1 MDRMYRIKFLYRKR
15 FLGPALDIKD
25 EYYIDSIL
33 DIDAVENELVTHA
46 KKIGNKVSAFIV
58 AAYLDEVDLEGKDS
72 KAVCVYSVQD
82 LGNEQPKLIKFP
94 TAKYPKD
101 KTRSK

>member
-25 EYYIDSIL
+25 EYYVDSID
-33 DIDAVENELVTHA
+33 DIDTVENEMVIHA
-46 KKIGNKVSAFIV
+46 KKIGTKLSAIIV

-72 KAVCVYSVQD
+72 KAVCVYSIQD
-82 LGNEQPKLIKFP
+82 IANEQPKLVKFK
-94 TAKYPKD
+94 TSNYPGHTKG
-101 KTRSK
+101 R